1 MIFKVIGW
9 MIMVSI
15 EIDLQ
20 LTWNEHWMTLNLH
33 SDRMIKFYINII
45 FSIESALNT
54 DSLATNYPAI
64 YVLRYQRR

>member
-54 DSLATNYPAI
+54 DSLATNYLAI
-64 YVLRYQRR
+64 NVLRYQRR